1 VCSRVDCELKRISLV
16 ALYSLDGSC
25 GLRYNLLFL
34 CLPVHRFGL
43 ASYACTRDLG
53 RAWRLSEQIQAG
65 MVAINEG
72 SISTSFAPFG
82 GWKHSGLGVEGGSY
96 GLQEYLVTKC
106 TFMGYNYADPAER

>member
-1 VCSRVDCELKRISLV
+1 VSCFVNVMYGLSLE
-16 ALYSLDGSC
+16 
-25 GLRYNLLFL
+25 FL
-34 CLPVHRFGL
+34 SACRFGL